1 MADKEIGLK
10 VSVTGGDAAAAEIKK
25 VEKSTEDLGTTT
37 NSVAGTASKLKGIAA
52 AAGAIGVAT
61 AAAAKTFGQIRDE
74 LDSID
79 ITQLRAVDSAMADNI
94 ESAKSWATALEDPIG
109 ALLEF
114 TTGETVASAFA
125 GMNEQLELVAK
136 QHEEAIDRL
145 IAKGITQ
152 RDELKAM
159 ADAIKDANKILD
171 AKDDADGK
179 ARDRADAKAIRDGAA
194 PEDVAA
200 KRAKDDGEKEI
211 AKINRDLDAKA
222 PGVQAA
228 YDNLQRGKGN
238 ADRVANTDGAKP
250 ADVEKANK
258 QLADLQKEYDDK
270 RREFETAQKVAEES
284 RRGARE
290 EAAGKAEEL
299 AADKAQRLQKENA
312 VAEKKAA
319 DEKAKADKEAARQA
333 DAQLREERRASG
345 GSSGGRSS
353 RVGRGSDDD
362 DSDTTPSK
370 GGDPFRKLSAVEDG
384 HRRAALRAKDRE
396 DRAGARQRDREER
409 GGRKPGSLE
418 LRDRD
423 EDSGIPRGAVGQ
435 FQKDV
440 NKVAAGGKGGGG
452 DQMGQVLA
460 LMQQLSSAV
469 AAQGGGGSGK
479 DYSKEIAS
487 IKKTVETI
495 GQQIRNK

>member
-74 LDSID
+74 IDSID

-109 ALLEF
+109 ALLEY

-125 GMNEQLELVAK
+125 GMNEQLALVAK
-136 QHEEAIDRL
+136 QHEQAIDRL

-159 ADAIKDANKILD
+159 AAEIKAANAILD

-179 ARDRADAKAIRDGAA
+179 ARDRADAAAIRDGAN

-200 KRAKDDGEKEI
+200 KRAQDDGEKEI
-211 AKINRDLDAKA
+211 SKINRGLDSKA
-222 PGVQAA
+222 PEVQAA
-228 YDNLQRGKGN
+228 YDNLTAAKGN
-238 ADRVANTDGAKP
+238 AERVANTDGAKA
-250 ADVEKANK
+250 ADIEKAKK
-258 QLADLQKEYDDK
+258 QVEDLQKEYDNQS
-270 RREFETAQKVAEES
+270 REFETAKKVAEEA

-290 EAAGKAEEL
+290 EASGKTEAL
-299 AADKAQRLQKENA
+299 AADKAERLQKEKA
-312 VAEKKAA
+312 AAEKKAA
-319 DEKAKADKEAARQA
+319 DEKARADKEAAKQA
-333 DAQLREERRASG
+333 DAQLREERRLSG
-345 GSSGGRSS
+345 GSSSGRSSRGGRSS
-353 RVGRGSDDD
+353 DDED
-362 DSDTTPSK
+362 NDEPSK
-370 GGDPFRKLSAVEDG
+370 GSDPFRKLSAVEDG

-418 LRDRD
+418 LRDR
-423 EDSGIPRGAVGQ
+423 EDSTGIPRGAVDQ
-435 FQKDV
+435 FREDV
-440 NKVAAGGKGGGG
+440 KKVSGGG
-452 DQMGQVLA
+452 DQMGEILSI
-460 LMQQLSSAV
+460 MRQLSSAL
-469 AAQGGGGSGK
+469 AGGGGK
-479 DYSKEIAS
+479 DYSSEIAAL
-487 IKKTVETI
+487 KRQVEVNL
-495 GQQIRNK
+495 QRCKNSR